1 VVVISIDGFA
11 AFYWGDPQARLPTL
25 RSLADRG
32 AVAAGVETVFPSTTW
47 PTHASLVTGVSPSA
61 HGVVANYVWNR
72 RTRMHEDLTGDPI
85 YDAPDL
91 LRAPTVYDT
100 AHAAGMR
107 TAAIDWPATR
117 NARTLHFNLPF
128 FKDQHVFERWTA
140 RAVWDELT
148 ALGYPMGRQGEWAQL
163 PKRFL
168 KDAMVA
174 SVAAHVVHRHA
185 PDLLL
190 MHFLCVDSLQ
200 HLHGPRSPEAYWA
213 LEYVDGLIGRF
224 LGGLSGETTVFVVSD
239 HGFLPSTREIRPNV
253 RLRVLGASREARF
266 VTNHGAGAL
275 YALDGNHGQ
284 RAFYPDNH
292 ALFVA
297 AGPTIRRGVQLPV
310 IRSRDIAP
318 TVAVALGVGMEG
330 VEGRRLDSILA
341 RSLERVRAS
350 SSTSAARPRCHSCR
364 SNPA

>member
-1 VVVISIDGFA
+1 
-11 AFYWGDPQARLPTL
+11 
-25 RSLADRG
+25 
-32 AVAAGVETVFPSTTW
+32 
-47 PTHASLVTGVSPSA
+47 
-61 HGVVANYVWNR
+61 
-72 RTRMHEDLTGDPI
+72 
-85 YDAPDL
+85 
-91 LRAPTVYDT
+91 
-100 AHAAGMR
+100 
-107 TAAIDWPATR
+107 
-117 NARTLHFNLPF
+117 
-128 FKDQHVFERWTA
+128 
-140 RAVWDELT
+140 
-148 ALGYPMGRQGEWAQL
+148 
-163 PKRFL
+163 
-168 KDAMVA
+168 
-174 SVAAHVVHRHA
+174 
-185 PDLLL
+185 
-190 MHFLCVDSLQ
+190 LCVDSLQ

-275 YALDGNHGQ
+275 Y
-284 RAFYPDNH
+284 PDTH

-341 RSLERVRAS
+341 
-350 SSTSAARPRCHSCR
+350 
-364 SNPA
+364 